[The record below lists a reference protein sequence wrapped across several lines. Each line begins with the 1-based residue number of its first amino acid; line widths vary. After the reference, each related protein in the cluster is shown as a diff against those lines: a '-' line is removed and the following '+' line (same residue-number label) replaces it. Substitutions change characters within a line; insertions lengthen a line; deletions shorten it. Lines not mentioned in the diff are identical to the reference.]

1 MLARVTLRPLPF
13 GTRLQTNDLVS
24 PQNLA
29 LNSFYPFKAPEATAN
44 VLKTCSISMLNSTQP
59 DYVNMHT
66 DPFKW
71 KVYICQICE
80 LVLILS
86 RAECTYV

>member
-1 MLARVTLRPLPF
+1 
-13 GTRLQTNDLVS
+13 
-24 PQNLA
+24 
-29 LNSFYPFKAPEATAN
+29 
-44 VLKTCSISMLNSTQP
+44 MLNSTPP
-59 DYVNMHT
+59 DYVNMYT